1 MSRSL
6 RRGSIAALAA
16 LAIASLSSCAAG
28 NTPETLQIKPD
39 NVSATLGTDVLL
51 NNIVVVTGD
60 ESSGEHTGPANVTV
74 NISNT
79 GSEVLELQAVTV
91 AGGAPAAFTD
101 ATGAPLTSI
110 SVPAG
115 GAVLLGGPGNP
126 TAKVASTTVTVG
138 GYVATSF
145 TFKNHEKLDAQ
156 AQVSPNKDL
165 YKGFGPTAPAAA
177 PTKAATPAAGAT
189 TPAAGAHAPA
199 AGTTSSAPAV
209 PAAH

>member
-6 RRGSIAALAA
+6 RRGSIAAIAA

-51 NNIVVVTGD
+51 NNIVVVTGA

-74 NISNT
+74 NISNGGT
-79 GSEVLELQAVTV
+79 EVLELQAITV
-91 AGGAPAAFTD
+91 AGGAPATFAD
-101 ATGAPLTSI
+101 DKGAPLTSI

-138 GYVATSF
+138 GYVTTSF
-145 TFKNHEKLDAQ
+145 TFKNHDKLDAQ
-156 AQVSPNKDL
+156 AQVSPNKDV
-165 YKGFGPTAPAAA
+165 YKGFGPGAPAAA
-177 PTKAATPAAGAT
+177 PSKTATPAAGAT
-189 TPAAGAHAPA
+189 SPAAHGAPA
-199 AGTTSSAPAV
+199 A
-209 PAAH
+209 H